1 MLRTKFLLTTAMTSA
16 AVLLAPVAVTA
27 APTPGAPG
35 IGDPYYPTYGNGGYD
50 VKSYDIGV
58 RYQPDS
64 KKLTGT
70 TTLVATATQDLSS
83 FDLDFGL
90 TASKV
95 TVDGRPAQTRTD
107 GFELIVTPSRPLH
120 RHAPFVVTVEYS
132 GTPSK
137 VTIPGT
143 TSTPWV
149 TTPTGAVGLGEPEA
163 SAWWFPAN
171 DHPLDKATYRVAI
184 TAPSDLSALSNG
196 NLVSKQTTGADTTW
210 TWVEK
215 LPQAT
220 YLAFMAIGRYDV
232 LSGRSASGLPYTT
245 AVAQGTS
252 PEYTAAKKNLAQTGE
267 VVDWLSK
274 QWGRYPFDAIGGVV
288 PDGEIG
294 YALEDQT
301 RPVYDTAFWRGGRD
315 NISVVVH
322 ENAHQ
327 WFGDSVSVHHWRD
340 MWLNEGFASFS
351 EWLWSEQHAGKTGQ
365 QEFDALYAKPAND
378 SFWSMVIGEPGA
390 HHEFDGPVYDR
401 GAMVAQALRNRV
413 GDATFFR
420 IIRSWVVKHRYG
432 NARIEDFVALA
443 SKVAKQDLRHF
454 FQVWLF
460 TGEKPA
466 PTVENGF
473 PPDYKPAAP
482 KAAQQRSLPRR

>member
-1 MLRTKFLLTTAMTSA
+1 MPRSTSMLAAAVTTA

-50 VKSYDIGV
+50 VASYDIAV
-58 RYQPDS
+58 RYEPS
-64 KKLTGT
+64 TKKLAGT
-70 TTLVATATQDLSS
+70 TRLVATATQDLSS
-83 FDLDFGL
+83 FNLDFGL

-95 TVDGRPAQTRTD
+95 TVNGRQAQLRTN
-107 GFELIVTPSRPLH
+107 GFELTVTPYRSLH
-120 RHAPFVVTVEYS
+120 RRAPFVVTVEYS
-132 GTPSK
+132 GIPSQ

-143 TSTPWV
+143 DSTPWV

-196 NLVSKQTTGADTTW
+196 NLVSKKKSGADITW
-210 TWVEK
+210 TWAERR
-215 LPQAT
+215 PQAS
-220 YLAFMAIGRYDV
+220 YLAFMAVGKYDV
-232 LSGRSASGLPYTT
+232 MSSRSASGLPYTAAVPLGT
-245 AVAQGTS
+245 A
-252 PEYTAAKKNLAQTGE
+252 PEYAAAKKNLAQTGD

-274 QWGRYPFDAIGGVV
+274 QWGPYPFDAIGGVV
-288 PDGEIG
+288 PDAPIG
-294 YALEDQT
+294 YALENQT
-301 RPVYDTAFWRGGRD
+301 RPVYDPGFWRGGRD

-340 MWLNEGFASFS
+340 MWLNEGFATFS
-351 EWLWSEQHAGKTGQ
+351 EWLWSEKHAGKTGQ
-365 QEFDALYAKPAND
+365 QEFDGLYATPASS
-378 SFWSMVIGEPGA
+378 SFWALKIGDPGA

-401 GAMVAQALRNRV
+401 GAMVAQAMRNRL

-420 IIRSWVVKHRYG
+420 IIRGWTAKHRYG
-432 NARIEDFVALA
+432 NAQIEDFVAYA

-473 PPDYKPAAP
+473 PPNYHPAVTHST
-482 KAAQQRSLPRR
+482 QRQSLPRR